1 MAIRTSPCKF
11 KRIKGHSGETMNE
24 AADMQANSA
33 RTNESEALLFATVTN
48 IQFFLGCNAGVLK
61 QKTGSSSSSELPLV

>member
-1 MAIRTSPCKF
+1 
-11 KRIKGHSGETMNE
+11 MNE